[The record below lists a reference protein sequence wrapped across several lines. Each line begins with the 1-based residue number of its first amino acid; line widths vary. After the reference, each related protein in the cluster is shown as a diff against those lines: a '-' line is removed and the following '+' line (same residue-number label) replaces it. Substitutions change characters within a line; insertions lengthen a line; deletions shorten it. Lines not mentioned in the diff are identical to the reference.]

1 MFQDELS
8 DHYNGV
14 QVETTGNDIAQVA
27 NSILRLFC
35 TPVLRWP
42 GVPLGGSAAYSLSA
56 LTLRDIEVFAQ
67 HARASPA
74 DEAGGVGVEL
84 ATASCL

>member
-42 GVPLGGSAAYSLSA
+42 GVP
-56 LTLRDIEVFAQ
+56 
-67 HARASPA
+67 
-74 DEAGGVGVEL
+74 
-84 ATASCL
+84 